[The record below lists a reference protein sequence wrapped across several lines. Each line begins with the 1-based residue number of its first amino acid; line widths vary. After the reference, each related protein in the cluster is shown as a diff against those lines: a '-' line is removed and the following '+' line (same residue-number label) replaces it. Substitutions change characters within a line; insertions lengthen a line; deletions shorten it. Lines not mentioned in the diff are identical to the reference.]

1 MTRTERIKAQEEK
14 VAAAARKL
22 KLMRAQETEEQRK
35 KRTHTLI
42 QVGAI
47 IEVVGIP
54 VDTSRDI
61 LTGAW
66 ARVAK
71 MIETT
76 PAVLAEFAAEGAQII
91 EARNGAKENGAIVSQ
106 NLLVK
111 HNESE
116 IGEE

>member
-1 MTRTERIKAQEEK
+1 MTRSERIKAQEEK

-22 KLMRAQETEEQRK
+22 KTMRAEETKEQRK

-54 VDTSRDI
+54 IDTSRDI

-66 ARVAK
+66 AKVAE
-71 MIETT
+71 MIDTT
-76 PAVLAEFAAEGAQII
+76 PAMLAEFAASGARII
-91 EARNGAKENGAIVSQ
+91 EARNGAKESAENNSKNGALTSP
-106 NLLVK
+106 
-111 HNESE
+111 ESE
-116 IGEE
+116 TGEE